1 MASSLTAALGL
12 AAVLFGSDPNGLI
25 MPDPVEQSQKR
36 LEDQQTAI
44 EERAKADR
52 EASARY
58 HDLHDPR
65 SMPSFFQ
72 TDPRWAG
79 TSYAGATIGSNGCG
93 LTAASMAASWWSRS
107 EVTPQALRDR
117 YGDSCTIGGLND
129 MAKFRDRL
137 CADYG
142 LTGSERY
149 YDVNRACDEA
159 LAGRTVFASIRGY
172 FGDSW
177 YGGHIVLIWS
187 QDGAIHVNDPA
198 SQGNTRVWSR
208 EELAR
213 YRWAY
218 FYSLVK
224 Q

>member
-1 MASSLTAALGL
+1 MATSLVAAIGL
-12 AAVLFGSDPNGLI
+12 AAVLVGSDPDGLV

-36 LEDQQTAI
+36 LEDQRKAI
-44 EERAKADR
+44 QERVEADKA
-52 EASARY
+52 ASARY

-65 SMPSFFQ
+65 SMPAYLQ

-93 LTAASMAASWWSRS
+93 LTAAAMAASWWSRS

-117 YGDSCTIGGLND
+117 YGDSCTIRGLND

-137 CADYG
+137 SADYG

-149 YDVNRACDEA
+149 HDIGRACDEA
-159 LAGRTVFASIRGY
+159 LAGRTVFASIAGS

-177 YGGHIVLIWS
+177 YSGHIVLIWAK
-187 QDGAIHVNDPA
+187 DGAIHVNDPA